1 MIKKVI
7 MLSGFTLLTM
17 SCVSKKKL
25 TQSENKVEMRDA
37 EIAELQEE
45 RDSCQSKQESIEDQM
60 MNYQAQI
67 EKLQDDNENTL
78 RLSKDGSLENASTRN
93 KVKRILKDV
102 DDARLADAQNFQDS
116 LNIAFEENI
125 KKSLRQKLGDDA
137 DFAED
142 LHVKVHQPLVEISIG
157 ESILF
162 KSGSAFVNPKAYPLL
177 KHVSQV
183 LNSESSMMIRVEGHT
198 DEQAV
203 TTKSYVKDNWELSL
217 KRSAS
222 VVRIFEDKFNVDGAR
237 MIASG
242 RGKYVPVS
250 DNESDE
256 GRRRNRRTEIKL
268 APDLKTFMEI
278 LGN

>member
-7 MLSGFTLLTM
+7 ILSGFALLTV

-45 RDSCQSKQESIEDQM
+45 RDSRQSKQESIEDQM

-67 EKLQDDNENTL
+67 EKLQDENENTL

-102 DDARLADAQNFQDS
+102 DDVRLADAQNFQDS

-125 KKSLRQKLGDDA
+125 KNSLRDKLGDDA
-137 DFAED
+137 SFAD
-142 LHVKVHQPLVEISIG
+142 NLNVNVHQPLVEISIG

-183 LNSESSMMIRVEGHT
+183 LNSKSSMMIRVEGHT

-203 TTKSYVKDNWELSL
+203 TSKSYVEDNWELSL

-222 VVRIFEDKFNVDGAR
+222 VIRIFEDKFDVDGAR

-250 DNESDE
+250 DNGSDE
-256 GRRRNRRTEIKL
+256 GRQKNRRTEIKL

-278 LGN
+278 LRD

>member
-7 MLSGFTLLTM
+7 ILSGFALLTV
-17 SCVSKKKL
+17 SCVSKKEL

-45 RDSCQSKQESIEDQM
+45 RDSRQSKQESIENQM
-60 MNYQAQI
+60 MNYLTQI
-67 EKLQDDNENTL
+67 EKLQDENENTL
-78 RLSKDGSLENASTRN
+78 CLSKDGSLENASTRN

-102 DDARLADAQNFQDS
+102 DEARLADAQNFQDS

-125 KKSLRQKLGDDA
+125 KNSLRDKLGDDA
-137 DFAED
+137 SFAD
-142 LHVKVHQPLVEISIG
+142 NLNVNVHQPLVEISIG

-183 LNSESSMMIRVEGHT
+183 LNSKSSMMIRVEGHT

-203 TTKSYVKDNWELSL
+203 TSKSYVEDNWELSL

-222 VVRIFEDKFNVDGAR
+222 VIRIFEDKFDVDGAR

-250 DNESDE
+250 DNGTDE
-256 GRRRNRRTEIKL
+256 GRQKNRRTEIKL

-278 LGN
+278 LGR

>member
-7 MLSGFTLLTM
+7 ILSGFALLTV

-45 RDSCQSKQESIEDQM
+45 KDSCQSKQESIEDQM

-93 KVKRILKDV
+93 KVKRILSDV
-102 DDARLADAQNFQDS
+102 DDTRLADAENFQDS

-125 KKSLRQKLGDDA
+125 KKSLRNKLGDDA
-137 DFAED
+137 SFAED
-142 LHVKVHQPLVEISIG
+142 LNVKVHQPLVEISIG

-183 LNSESSMMIRVEGHT
+183 LNSESSMMIRIEGHT

-203 TTKSYVKDNWELSL
+203 TSKSYVEDNWELSL

-222 VVRIFEDKFNVDGAR
+222 VVRIFEDKFNVNGER

-242 RGKYVPVS
+242 RGKYAPVS
-250 DNESDE
+250 GNDSNE
-256 GRRRNRRTEIKL
+256 GRQKNRRTEIKL